1 MANKVLLT
9 YLLLVDRD
17 PLSESRNVRRYE
29 QTSLEASILEA
40 ARRLDGDSTFAIGPR
55 DVYSL
60 ELVLWVAKVTS

>member
-1 MANKVLLT
+1 VADKVLLT

-40 ARRLDGDSTFAIGPR
+40 ARRLDGDRTFAISPR
-55 DVYSL
+55 NVYSL